1 MPVPQE
7 RLQHCQSSFYEQAR
21 CLFHKRGCSIVNH
34 PFINRQDACS
44 TREVAALSIILLS
57 TGKMPV
63 PQEMNFIVEQASC
76 LLSENGAISQ
86 FLQTTQT
93 QNYAISFNAVK
104 FGNLRQISPPLKTK
118 FLKQS

>member
-1 MPVPQE
+1 M
-7 RLQHCQSSFYEQAR
+7 
-21 CLFHKRGCSIVNH
+21 RGCSIVNN

-76 LLSENGAISQ
+76 LLSENGAISSFCESWRRNASRRADCLCERSRTRKGDRSWFLNSYCSAYRAYSTKDRKLNNLQ
-86 FLQTTQT
+86 F
-93 QNYAISFNAVK
+93 
-104 FGNLRQISPPLKTK
+104 
-118 FLKQS
+118 

>member
-1 MPVPQE
+1 
-7 RLQHCQSSFYEQAR
+7 
-21 CLFHKRGCSIVNH
+21 
-34 PFINRQDACS
+34 
-44 TREVAALSIILLS
+44 
-57 TGKMPV
+57 MPV

-93 QNYAISFNAVK
+93 ENYDISFNAVK
-104 FGNLRQISPPLKTK
+104 FGNLRQISPPLKAK